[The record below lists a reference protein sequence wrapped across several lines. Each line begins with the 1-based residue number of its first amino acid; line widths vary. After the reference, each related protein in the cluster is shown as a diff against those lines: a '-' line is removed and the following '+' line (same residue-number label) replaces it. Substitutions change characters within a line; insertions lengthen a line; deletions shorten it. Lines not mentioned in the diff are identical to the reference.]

1 MKSVLISFLT
11 ATTMF
16 SFNTIGDHNNYE
28 EINNVEYL
36 LNERVEAINEFLYTS
51 DFDGNKDIKKLT
63 ENLYRIEAD
72 ELLSNDLAI
81 MERIAK
87 NPSDYELIS
96 NVKVDKIYSMD
107 KGKSGMEINAD
118 LNWSMSGYDGDYNMV
133 KNYDIK
139 CYEKEGKIYLTD
151 LDFVEYK

>member
-28 EINNVEYL
+28 EINKVEYL
-36 LNERVEAINEFLYTS
+36 LNQRVETINEFLYKS
-51 DFDGNKDIKKLT
+51 DLDGNKDIKKLT
-63 ENLYRIEAD
+63 ENLYRIEAE

-81 MERIAK
+81 MERIAE

-107 KGKSGMEINAD
+107 KDKNELEINAD
-118 LNWSMSGYDGDYNMV
+118 LNWSMSGYDGDYNMI

-139 CYEKEGKIYLTD
+139 CYEIQGEFYLTD
-151 LDFVEYK
+151 LDVVEYK